1 MGHKLSQLI
10 KICCPQ
16 ESFILEKSIRY
27 SVAVFIHGTSPD
39 VMSIM

>member
-10 KICCPQ
+10 KTCCPR
-16 ESFILEKSIRY
+16 ESYIPENLIRY
-27 SVAVFIHGTSPD
+27 FVTVFIHGTSPD